1 MIRHIY
7 LINLKEGADVQA
19 AVDKMMSL
27 KEHIPYMK
35 AIECGVDFKGD
46 SNSWQVCEMCTF
58 ETREDFVKFGADP
71 YHAEVRKYMADLI
84 AQGAKIDYEI

>member
-7 LINLKEGADVQA
+7 LIKLKDGADVQA
-19 AVDKMMSL
+19 AIEKMMSL

-46 SNSWQVCEMCTF
+46 SNSWEVCEMCTF
-58 ETREDFVKFGADP
+58 ESREDFIKFGADP
-71 YHAEVRKYMADLI
+71 YHAEVRQYMSGII
-84 AQGAKIDYEI
+84 AQGAKIDYEV

>member
-7 LINLKEGADVQA
+7 LINLKEGTDVDA
-19 AVDKMMSL
+19 AIEKMMSL

-35 AIECGVDFKGD
+35 AMECGVDFKGD

-58 ETREDFVKFGADP
+58 ETREDFVRFGADP
-71 YHAEVRKYMADLI
+71 YHAEVRKYMSGIIKD
-84 AQGAKIDYEI
+84 GAKIDYEI

>member
-7 LINLKEGADVQA
+7 LIKLKEGADVQA
-19 AVDKMMSL
+19 AIGKMMSL

-46 SNSWQVCEMCTF
+46 SNSWEVCEMCTF

-71 YHAEVRKYMADLI
+71 YHAEVRKYMANVI
-84 AQGAKIDYEI
+84 EEGAKIDYEI

>member
-19 AVDKMMSL
+19 AIDKMMSL

-58 ETREDFVKFGADP
+58 ETREDFVKFGSDP
-71 YHAEVRKYMADLI
+71 YHAEVRKYMANMI

>member
-7 LINLKEGADVQA
+7 LIKLKEGADVQA
-19 AVDKMMSL
+19 AIEKMMSL

-46 SNSWQVCEMCTF
+46 SNSWEVCEMCTF
-58 ETREDFVKFGADP
+58 ETREDFIKFGADP
-71 YHAEVRKYMADLI
+71 YHAEVRQYMSGII
-84 AQGAKIDYEI
+84 AQGAKIDYEV

>member
-7 LINLKEGADVQA
+7 LIKLKEDADVQA
-19 AVDKMMSL
+19 AIDKMMSL

-46 SNSWQVCEMCTF
+46 SNSWEVCEMCTF
-58 ETREDFVKFGADP
+58 ENREDFVKFGADP
-71 YHAEVRKYMADLI
+71 YHAEVRKYMANVI
-84 AQGAKIDYEI
+84 EEGAKIDYEI